1 MRIDADRLWDSLMR
15 MAQIGAT
22 DKGGVN
28 RQTLTDLDREAR
40 DLFISWCREAG
51 CGIRVDATG
60 NIFARRAGRHPGHRA
75 VLAGSHLD
83 TQPAGGKFDGACGV
97 LSGLEVVRTLN
108 DLDLVT
114 ERPIEVVVWTNEEG
128 CRFAPSMMGSGVF
141 SGQFDPHRVAATTD
155 AHGRSFGAELARIG
169 YRGADRV
176 SVDEIAA
183 YFELHIEQ
191 GPVLE
196 QEGKAIGVV
205 TGAQGQ
211 RWFDLVVT
219 GQEAHAGPTPMRT
232 RRDALLGAA
241 RIVEAV
247 NRIGREH
254 LPGACAT
261 VGQLDVHP
269 NSRNTI
275 PGQVSLTVDLRHPEE
290 ERLSSMRSALE
301 AEAAAICSAAGLH
314 LGLEEIWHQS
324 PLRFDAG
331 CIDAVRRGAATV
343 GCGAMEIVSGAG
355 HDACHLAQRAP
366 TAMIFIPCAGGISH
380 NEMED
385 ATKEDCAAGCNVLL
399 HALIEHANSGVS
411 DEEMDEILGDAE
423 LGSELDAGR
432 AEYREHRY
440 RVVD

>member
-1 MRIDADRLWDSLMR
+1 MIESMKIDGERLWDSLMR

-22 DKGGVN
+22 ERGGVN

-40 DLFISWCREAG
+40 DLFVSWCRDAG
-51 CGIRVDATG
+51 CAIRIDATG
-60 NIFARRAGRHPGHRA
+60 NIFARRAGRHPDHRA
-75 VLAGSHLD
+75 AFVGSHLD
-83 TQPAGGKFDGACGV
+83 TQPAGGKFDGAYGV
-97 LSGLEVVRTLN
+97 LAALEVVRTLN
-108 DLDLVT
+108 DLDQVT
-114 ERPIEVVVWTNEEG
+114 EGPVEVVSWTNEEG

-141 SGQFDPHRVAATTD
+141 AGQFDPHGIDATRGTD
-155 AHGRSFGAELARIG
+155 GRRFGAELERIG
-169 YRGADRV
+169 YRGTDRV
-176 SVDEIAA
+176 SVDEVAA

-196 QEGKAIGVV
+196 QEGKTIGVV

-211 RWFDLVVT
+211 RWFDLAIT
-219 GQEAHAGPTPMRT
+219 GQEAHAGTTPMRT

-247 NRIGREH
+247 DRIGRGH

-275 PGQVSLTVDLRHPEE
+275 PGRVRFTVDLRHPDE

-314 LGLEEIWHQS
+314 LELEEIWHQS

-331 CIDAVRRGAATV
+331 CIDAVRRGAAAV

-355 HDACHLAQRAP
+355 HDACHVAERAP

-380 NEMED
+380 SELED
-385 ATKEDCAAGCNVLL
+385 AAREDCAAGCNVLL
-399 HALIEHANSGVS
+399 HAVTERANA
-411 DEEMDEILGDAE
+411 M
-423 LGSELDAGR
+423 
-432 AEYREHRY
+432 
-440 RVVD
+440 

>member
-1 MRIDADRLWDSLMR
+1 MKIDGARLWDSLMR
-15 MAQIGAT
+15 MAQLGAT
-22 DKGGVN
+22 ERGGVN

-51 CGIRVDATG
+51 CRIRIDPTG
-60 NIFARRAGRHPGHRA
+60 NIFARRPGRLGGHRA

-83 TQPAGGKFDGACGV
+83 TQPAGGKFDGAYGV
-97 LSGLEVVRTLN
+97 LAGLEVVRTLN
-108 DLDLVT
+108 DRDQVT
-114 ERPIEVVVWTNEEG
+114 ERPIEVVAWTNEEG

-141 SGQFDPHRVAATTD
+141 AGQFDPGRVAATTD
-155 AHGRSFGAELARIG
+155 AEGRRFGAELERIG
-169 YRGADRV
+169 YRGTDRA
-176 SVDEIAA
+176 SIDEVAA

-196 QEGKAIGVV
+196 QTGKTIGVV

-211 RWFDLVVT
+211 RWFDLIVT
-219 GQEAHAGPTPMRT
+219 GQEAHAGTTPMEN

-247 NRIGREH
+247 RRIGREH

-275 PGQVSLTVDLRHPEE
+275 PGRVAFTVDLRHPEE
-290 ERLSSMRSALE
+290 GRLSSMRSALE
-301 AEAAAICSAAGLH
+301 AEAAAICSAGRLH
-314 LGLEEIWHQS
+314 LSMEEIWHQS

-331 CIDAVRRGAATV
+331 CIDAVRRGAAAV

-355 HDACHLAQRAP
+355 HDACHIAERAP

-380 NEMED
+380 NELED
-385 ATKEDCAAGCNVLL
+385 ATREDCAAGCNVLL
-399 HALIEHANSGVS
+399 HAMTE
-411 DEEMDEILGDAE
+411 
-423 LGSELDAGR
+423 R
-432 AEYREHRY
+432 ADSLLRR
-440 RVVD
+440 

>member
-1 MRIDADRLWDSLMR
+1 MKIDGARLWDSLMR
-15 MAQIGAT
+15 MAQLGAT
-22 DKGGVN
+22 ERGGVN

-51 CGIRVDATG
+51 CRIRIDPTG
-60 NIFARRAGRHPGHRA
+60 NIFARRPGRLGGHRA

-83 TQPAGGKFDGACGV
+83 TQPAGGKFDGAYGV
-97 LSGLEVVRTLN
+97 LAGLEVVRTLN
-108 DLDLVT
+108 DRDQVT
-114 ERPIEVVVWTNEEG
+114 ERPIQVVAWTNEEG

-141 SGQFDPHRVAATTD
+141 AGQFDPGRVAATTD
-155 AHGRSFGAELARIG
+155 AEGRRFGAELERIG
-169 YRGADRV
+169 YRGTDRV
-176 SVDEIAA
+176 SMDEVAA

-196 QEGKAIGVV
+196 QTGKAIGVV

-211 RWFDLVVT
+211 RWFDLIVT
-219 GQEAHAGPTPMRT
+219 GQEAHAGTTPMEN

-247 NRIGREH
+247 RRIGREH

-275 PGQVSLTVDLRHPEE
+275 PGRVGFSVDLRHPEE
-290 ERLSSMRSALE
+290 GRLSSMRSALE
-301 AEAAAICSAAGLH
+301 AEAAATCSAAGLH
-314 LGLEEIWHQS
+314 VSMEEIWHQS
-324 PLRFDAG
+324 PLRFDPG
-331 CIDAVRRGAATV
+331 CIDAVRRGAAAV

-355 HDACHLAQRAP
+355 HDACHIAERAP

-380 NEMED
+380 NELED
-385 ATKEDCAAGCNVLL
+385 ATREDCAAGCNVLL
-399 HALIEHANSGVS
+399 HAVTERANS
-411 DEEMDEILGDAE
+411 L
-423 LGSELDAGR
+423 LR
-432 AEYREHRY
+432 R
-440 RVVD
+440 

>member
-1 MRIDADRLWDSLMR
+1 MKIDGARLWDSLMR
-15 MAQIGAT
+15 MAQLGAT
-22 DKGGVN
+22 ERGGVN

-51 CGIRVDATG
+51 CRIRIDPTG
-60 NIFARRAGRHPGHRA
+60 NIFARRPGRLGGHRA

-83 TQPAGGKFDGACGV
+83 TQPAGGKFDGAYGV
-97 LSGLEVVRTLN
+97 LAGLEVVRTLN
-108 DLDLVT
+108 DRDQVT
-114 ERPIEVVVWTNEEG
+114 ERPIEVVAWTNEEG

-141 SGQFDPHRVAATTD
+141 AGQFDPDRVAATTD
-155 AHGRSFGAELARIG
+155 AEGRRFGAELERIG
-169 YRGADRV
+169 YRGTDRV
-176 SVDEIAA
+176 SIDEVAA

-196 QEGKAIGVV
+196 QTGKTIGVV

-211 RWFDLVVT
+211 RWFDLIVT
-219 GQEAHAGPTPMRT
+219 GQEAHAGTTPMEN

-247 NRIGREH
+247 RRIGREH

-275 PGQVSLTVDLRHPEE
+275 PGRVGFSVDLRHPEE
-290 ERLSSMRSALE
+290 GRLSSMRSALE
-301 AEAAAICSAAGLH
+301 AEAAATCSAAGLH
-314 LGLEEIWHQS
+314 VSMEEIWHQS
-324 PLRFDAG
+324 PLRFDPG
-331 CIDAVRRGAATV
+331 CIDAVRRGAAAV

-355 HDACHLAQRAP
+355 HDACHIAERAP

-380 NEMED
+380 NELED
-385 ATKEDCAAGCNVLL
+385 ATREDCAAGCNVLL
-399 HALIEHANSGVS
+399 HAVTERANS
-411 DEEMDEILGDAE
+411 L
-423 LGSELDAGR
+423 LR
-432 AEYREHRY
+432 R
-440 RVVD
+440 

>member
-1 MRIDADRLWDSLMR
+1 MKIDGARLWDSLMR
-15 MAQIGAT
+15 MAQLGAT
-22 DKGGVN
+22 ERGGVN

-51 CGIRVDATG
+51 CRIRIDPTG
-60 NIFARRAGRHPGHRA
+60 NIFARRPGRLGGHRA

-83 TQPAGGKFDGACGV
+83 TQPAGGKFDGAYGV
-97 LSGLEVVRTLN
+97 LAGLEVVRTLN
-108 DLDLVT
+108 DRDQVT
-114 ERPIEVVVWTNEEG
+114 ERPIEVVAWTNEEG

-141 SGQFDPHRVAATTD
+141 AGQFDPGRVAATTD
-155 AHGRSFGAELARIG
+155 AEGRRFGAELERIG
-169 YRGADRV
+169 YRGTDRV
-176 SVDEIAA
+176 SMDEVAA

-196 QEGKAIGVV
+196 QTGKAIGVV

-211 RWFDLVVT
+211 RWFDLIVT
-219 GQEAHAGPTPMRT
+219 GQEAHAGTTPMEN

-247 NRIGREH
+247 RRIGREH

-275 PGQVSLTVDLRHPEE
+275 PGRVGFSVDLRHPEE
-290 ERLSSMRSALE
+290 GRLSSMRSALE
-301 AEAAAICSAAGLH
+301 AEAAATCSAAGLH
-314 LGLEEIWHQS
+314 VSMEEIWHQS
-324 PLRFDAG
+324 PLRFDPG
-331 CIDAVRRGAATV
+331 CIDAVRRGAAAV

-355 HDACHLAQRAP
+355 HDACHIAERAP

-380 NEMED
+380 SELED
-385 ATKEDCAAGCNVLL
+385 ATREDCAAGCNVLL
-399 HALIEHANSGVS
+399 HAVTERANS
-411 DEEMDEILGDAE
+411 L
-423 LGSELDAGR
+423 LR
-432 AEYREHRY
+432 R
-440 RVVD
+440 

>member
-1 MRIDADRLWDSLMR
+1 MKIDGARLWDSLMR
-15 MAQIGAT
+15 MAQLGAT
-22 DKGGVN
+22 ERGGVN

-51 CGIRVDATG
+51 CRIRIDPTG
-60 NIFARRAGRHPGHRA
+60 NIFARRPGRLGGHRA

-83 TQPAGGKFDGACGV
+83 TQPAGGKFDGAYGV
-97 LSGLEVVRTLN
+97 LAGLEVVRTLN
-108 DLDLVT
+108 DRDQVT
-114 ERPIEVVVWTNEEG
+114 ERPIEVVAWTNEEG

-141 SGQFDPHRVAATTD
+141 AGQFDPGRVAATTD
-155 AHGRSFGAELARIG
+155 AEGRRFGAELERIG
-169 YRGADRV
+169 YRGTDRV
-176 SVDEIAA
+176 SMDEVAA

-196 QEGKAIGVV
+196 QTGKSIGVV

-211 RWFDLVVT
+211 RWFDLNVT
-219 GQEAHAGPTPMRT
+219 GQEAHAGTTPMEN

-247 NRIGREH
+247 RRIGREH

-275 PGQVSLTVDLRHPEE
+275 PGRVGFSVDLRHPEE
-290 ERLSSMRSALE
+290 GRLSSMRSALK
-301 AEAAAICSAAGLH
+301 AEAAATCSAAGLH
-314 LGLEEIWHQS
+314 VSMEEIWHQS
-324 PLRFDAG
+324 PLRFDPG
-331 CIDAVRRGAATV
+331 CIDAVRRGAAAV

-355 HDACHLAQRAP
+355 HDACHIAERAP

-380 NEMED
+380 NELED
-385 ATKEDCAAGCNVLL
+385 ATREDCAAGCNVL
-399 HALIEHANSGVS
+399 
-411 DEEMDEILGDAE
+411 
-423 LGSELDAGR
+423 
-432 AEYREHRY
+432 
-440 RVVD
+440 

>member
-1 MRIDADRLWDSLMR
+1 MSARMRIDADRLWDSLMR

-22 DKGGVN
+22 GKGGVN

-40 DLFISWCREAG
+40 DLFVSWCREAG
-51 CGIRVDATG
+51 CGIRIDATG
-60 NIFARRAGRHPGHRA
+60 NIFASRAGRRPGHRA
-75 VLAGSHLD
+75 VMAGSHLD

-141 SGQFDPHRVAATTD
+141 AGQFHARTVAATTD
-155 AHGRSFGAELARIG
+155 AHGRSFGAELGRIG

-176 SVDEIAA
+176 SMDEIAA

-196 QEGKAIGVV
+196 QEGKTIGVV

-211 RWFDLVVT
+211 RWFDLAIT

-247 NRIGREH
+247 NRIGRDH

-331 CIDAVRRGAATV
+331 CIDAVRRAAATV
-343 GCGAMEIVSGAG
+343 GCDAMQIVSGAG
-355 HDACHLAQRAP
+355 HDACHIGERAP

-380 NEMED
+380 NEMEH

-399 HALIEHANSGVS
+399 HAVTERANS
-411 DEEMDEILGDAE
+411 L
-423 LGSELDAGR
+423 
-432 AEYREHRY
+432 
-440 RVVD
+440 

>member
-1 MRIDADRLWDSLMR
+1 MRDLRVNADRLWDSLMR

-22 DKGGVN
+22 GKGGVN
-28 RQTLTDLDREAR
+28 RQTLTDLGREAR

-51 CGIRVDATG
+51 CSIRIDPTG
-60 NIFARRAGRHPGHRA
+60 NIFARRAGRCPGHRA

-97 LSGLEVVRTLN
+97 LAALEVVRTLN
-108 DLDLVT
+108 DLDHVT

-141 SGQFDPHRVAATTD
+141 AGQFDARTVAATTD
-155 AHGRSFGAELARIG
+155 AYGRSFGAELERIG
-169 YRGADRV
+169 YRGADQV

-196 QEGKAIGVV
+196 QEGKTIGVV

-211 RWFDLVVT
+211 RWFDLAVT
-219 GQEAHAGPTPMRT
+219 GQEAHAGPTPMKT

-241 RIVEAV
+241 RIVEVV

-275 PGQVSLTVDLRHPEE
+275 PGRVSFTVDLRHPEE

-314 LGLEEIWHQS
+314 LSLEEIWHQS
-324 PLRFDAG
+324 PLHFDAG

-343 GCGAMEIVSGAG
+343 GCDAMEIVSGAG
-355 HDACHLAQRAP
+355 HDACHIAERAP

-385 ATKEDCAAGCNVLL
+385 AAKEDCAAGCNVLL
-399 HALIEHANSGVS
+399 HAVTE
-411 DEEMDEILGDAE
+411 
-423 LGSELDAGR
+423 R
-432 AEYREHRY
+432 ASASQPSQDSVE
-440 RVVD
+440 

>member
-1 MRIDADRLWDSLMR
+1 MKIDGARLWDSLMR
-15 MAQIGAT
+15 MAQLGAT
-22 DKGGVN
+22 ERGGVN

-51 CGIRVDATG
+51 CRIRIDPTG
-60 NIFARRAGRHPGHRA
+60 NIFARRPGRLGGHRA

-83 TQPAGGKFDGACGV
+83 TQPAGGKFDGAYGV
-97 LSGLEVVRTLN
+97 LAGLEVVRTLN
-108 DLDLVT
+108 DRDQVT
-114 ERPIEVVVWTNEEG
+114 ERPIEVVAWTNEEG

-141 SGQFDPHRVAATTD
+141 AGQFDPGRVAATTD
-155 AHGRSFGAELARIG
+155 AEGRSFGAELERIG
-169 YRGADRV
+169 YRGTDRV
-176 SVDEIAA
+176 SIDEVAA

-196 QEGKAIGVV
+196 QTGKTVGVV

-211 RWFDLVVT
+211 RWFDLIVT
-219 GQEAHAGPTPMRT
+219 GQEAHAGTTPMEN

-247 NRIGREH
+247 RRIGREH

-275 PGQVSLTVDLRHPEE
+275 PGRVGFSVDLRHPEE
-290 ERLSSMRSALE
+290 GRLSSMRSALE
-301 AEAAAICSAAGLH
+301 AEAAATCSAAGLH
-314 LGLEEIWHQS
+314 VSMEEIWHQS
-324 PLRFDAG
+324 PLRFDPG
-331 CIDAVRRGAATV
+331 CIDAVRRGAAAV

-355 HDACHLAQRAP
+355 HDACHIAERAP

-380 NEMED
+380 NELED
-385 ATKEDCAAGCNVLL
+385 ATREDCAAGCNVLL
-399 HALIEHANSGVS
+399 HAVTERANS
-411 DEEMDEILGDAE
+411 L
-423 LGSELDAGR
+423 LR
-432 AEYREHRY
+432 R
-440 RVVD
+440 

>member
-1 MRIDADRLWDSLMR
+1 MIVSMRIDSDRLWDSLMR

-22 DKGGVN
+22 ERGGVN
-28 RQTLTDLDREAR
+28 RQTLTDLDGEAR

-51 CGIRVDATG
+51 CSIRIDATG
-60 NIFARRAGRHPGHRA
+60 NIFARRDGRNPGRGA

-83 TQPAGGKFDGACGV
+83 TQPAGGKFDGAYGV
-97 LSGLEVVRTLN
+97 LAALEVVRTLN
-108 DLDLVT
+108 DLGQVT
-114 ERPIEVVVWTNEEG
+114 ERPIEVVAWTNEEG

-141 SGQFDPHRVAATTD
+141 AGQFDPHRVATTKD
-155 AHGRSFGAELARIG
+155 AEGLSFGAELERIG

-176 SVDEIAA
+176 SVDQVAA
-183 YFELHIEQ
+183 CFELHIEQ

-196 QEGKAIGVV
+196 QAGKTIGVV

-219 GQEAHAGPTPMRT
+219 GQEAHAGTTPMET

-241 RIVEAV
+241 RIAEAV
-247 NRIGREH
+247 NGIGREH

-261 VGQLDVHP
+261 VGQLTVHP

-275 PGQVSLTVDLRHPEE
+275 PGRVGFSVDLRHREE
-290 ERLSSMRSALE
+290 DRLSSMRTALE
-301 AEAAAICSAAGLH
+301 TEAAGICSAAGLH

-324 PLRFDAG
+324 PLHFDAG

-355 HDACHLAQRAP
+355 HDACHVAQRVP

-380 NEMED
+380 NETED
-385 ATKEDCAAGCNVLL
+385 ATREDCAAGCNVLL
-399 HALIEHANSGVS
+399 HAVTENACDSQRSQDFV
-411 DEEMDEILGDAE
+411 E
-423 LGSELDAGR
+423 
-432 AEYREHRY
+432 
-440 RVVD
+440 